1 MIRPLLTTLLALTL
15 PLLACQAT
23 AGDEYI
29 DVTGQGEAEAWPD
42 YLELNM
48 TVSATDKN
56 AETAKSLV
64 DQSMNQA
71 LALAATFNI
80 DESDILADRISR
92 QPQWEWHKD
101 GRQYMGEQVRR
112 NLVLTLRN
120 TDDYTELS
128 QRLFAI
134 KNLTINNTSTGFDDP
149 QALQQK
155 ATKAALLNARDKASF
170 MAATLDN
177 RLDGV
182 LYIIEQGAA
191 QPRIL
196 RMSAMAGAKTAE
208 PAPMLLQKQTVS
220 ASVQVRFKL
229 DEE

>member
-80 DESDILADRISR
+80 IAGGQYLVISAGRWGQGRADRGKL
-92 QPQWEWHKD
+92 PH
-101 GRQYMGEQVRR
+101 
-112 NLVLTLRN
+112 
-120 TDDYTELS
+120 
-128 QRLFAI
+128 
-134 KNLTINNTSTGFDDP
+134 
-149 QALQQK
+149 
-155 ATKAALLNARDKASF
+155 RDH
-170 MAATLDN
+170 
-177 RLDGV
+177 R
-182 LYIIEQGAA
+182 
-191 QPRIL
+191 
-196 RMSAMAGAKTAE
+196 TA
-208 PAPMLLQKQTVS
+208 
-220 ASVQVRFKL
+220 
-229 DEE
+229 